1 SHRPADHP
9 RRSHRGT
16 RPRSRLDGAG
26 RLAGRGRARLPR
38 PALGQRASRSER
50 HEPPS
55 LRPSRGGS
63 GMTWLTWR
71 QHRQQALAGAIGL
84 GTHRLV
90 WTQSVTRRRWFTTKI
105 ALVLGVSVAGAAAF
119 AALVT
124 WWSALF
130 VQAGDDRLQPGIFD
144 IRGIVPI
151 AYVLFALALGVL
163 AGTLIRKTL
172 PAMAATLAGYVGVR
186 AIVALVARRFYL
198 PAKTLTSGM
207 FGPNPRML
215 HGDWVL
221 STNTLDRAGK
231 VIAPGQ

>member
-1 SHRPADHP
+1 
-9 RRSHRGT
+9 
-16 RPRSRLDGAG
+16 
-26 RLAGRGRARLPR
+26 
-38 PALGQRASRSER
+38 
-50 HEPPS
+50 
-55 LRPSRGGS
+55 
-63 GMTWLTWR
+63 M
-71 QHRQQALAGAIGL
+71 
-84 GTHRLV
+84 
-90 WTQSVTRRRWFTTKI
+90 
-105 ALVLGVSVAGAAAF
+105 SVAGAAAF

-207 FGPNPRML
+207 FGPNPRMFN
-215 HGDWVL
+215 GDWVL

-231 VIAPGQ
+231 VIAPGQPSHNRRDGHATGGCTLRRR